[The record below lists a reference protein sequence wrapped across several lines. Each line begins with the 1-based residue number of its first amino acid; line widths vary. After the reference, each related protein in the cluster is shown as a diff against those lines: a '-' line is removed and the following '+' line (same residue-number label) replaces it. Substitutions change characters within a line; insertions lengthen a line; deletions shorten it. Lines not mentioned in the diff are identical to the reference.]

1 MIHHV
6 SRVLNRSIQ
15 VGSATVVL
23 ASLVIAGLSAS
34 AARPLD
40 AELNQAV
47 NAILGPGTKQQDA
60 ATMVAL
66 IIQIFMGFLATNFVI
81 SIMYA
86 GFNWMNAGG
95 EEKKVEEARNRTVH
109 GAIGILIVVSFYVLT
124 NFVLTQFI
132 NAATGK

>member
-1 MIHHV
+1 MLHHV
-6 SRVLNRSIQ
+6 SRALNRSIQ
-15 VGSATVVL
+15 IGSATLIL
-23 ASLVIAGLSAS
+23 ATLGIVGLSVG
-34 AARPLD
+34 AAKPLD
-40 AELNQAV
+40 EELNQAV
-47 NAILGPGTKQQDA
+47 NAILGPGTQRQDA

-86 GFNWMNAGG
+86 GFKWMNAGG
-95 EEKKVEEARNRTVH
+95 EEKKVEEARKQIAQ

-132 NAATGK
+132 AAATK

>member
-95 EEKKVEEARNRTVH
+95 EEKKVEEARNRIVH